1 MTLCICVAC
10 QEPADTQSGDRCGDC
25 REVESRH
32 YADWSDSEA
41 VTDDVWFD
49 TQSVD
54 QTVRADIAE
63 APSDEEVAAEVA
75 RYFSHPVFMT
85 LVYAEY
91 DAWRNERDVSK
102 VPSAG
107 PVAKENEVTEQ
118 VVISVSGASR

>member
-1 MTLCICVAC
+1 MPLATCVVC
-10 QEPADTQSGDRCGDC
+10 HKLVDIECDDRCGDC

-75 RYFSHPVFMT
+75 RYFSAPVFMT
-85 LVYAEY
+85 LVFAEY
-91 DAWRNERDVSK
+91 AKWREERDVTRTSLS
-102 VPSAG
+102 VPAG
-107 PVAKENEVTEQ
+107 
-118 VVISVSGASR
+118 